1 MTDAVRDR
9 HVGRAPA
16 ELPGFPALVLPSAGP
31 DPLPWETALAAVLGY
46 ARGRRPL
53 RFRTPDHPQGRW
65 FSVPAFGYERFDR
78 QPVADG
84 PLGDADVLVAE
95 GLHGRL
101 DPAGWA
107 AVRAALDDVGPLAD
121 AATAR
126 AAGRTCWELPAE
138 EFSVLAEPGTV
149 GAALRG
155 VWHRTRGADHAR
167 PDLVSAAL
175 HHRSPALVPH
185 VDRITR
191 RQLWPHV
198 VEGDSGVEAVVHRE
212 LRNNATTLAALEATV
227 AALLADGAGPPLT
240 RLRLHDVLLWL
251 SGSLRLAHAVALGRE
266 TEEWRR
272 YEAGGLAA
280 ALGADGTTV
289 PAQAGQGRQAGSR
302 PVWPSS
308 RSSTGASSGTGTTGA

>member
-101 DPAGWA
+101 PPAGWT

-126 AAGRTCWELPAE
+126 AAGRACWELPAE

-155 VWHRTRGADHAR
+155 VWQRTQDADRVR

-185 VDRITR
+185 VDRTTR

-212 LRNNATTLAALEATV
+212 LRANAAGFAALEAAV

-251 SGSLRLAHAVALGRE
+251 SGSLRLAHAVALGRA

-272 YEAGGLAA
+272 HETGGPAA
-280 ALGADGTTV
+280 AAAPRSAPAPV
-289 PAQAGQGRQAGSR
+289 PAPGGML
-302 PVWPSS
+302 
-308 RSSTGASSGTGTTGA
+308 